1 VAAHLQKRGLQE
13 AHVVSREDGAP
24 TAGTPAPALEY
35 QRHARLTTVCRPVV
49 WQTKRL
55 EKEKEVPTKGGKN
68 KALAR
73 MEKELQTENRDLA
86 FMKMRASVATGLAHV
101 LAFSYI
107 YNKFDG
113 HAVARLPFEPF
124 GFIRHLSHRNL
135 PGDDYCDCSVVFF
148 YMMCNMGFKPSLQK
162 LLGVAPSG
170 SGPGSMMSLH
180 QQMAA
185 KLNVQ

>member
-1 VAAHLQKRGLQE
+1 MLDAHPC
-13 AHVVSREDGAP
+13 A
-24 TAGTPAPALEY
+24 TA
-35 QRHARLTTVCRPVV
+35 

-55 EKEKEVPTKGGKN
+55 EKEKEVLTKGGKN

-73 MEKELQTENRDLA
+73 IEKELQMENRDLA
-86 FMKMRASVATGLAHV
+86 FMRMRVSVATGV
-101 LAFSYI
+101 FQMLAFSYM

-135 PGDDYCDCSVVFF
+135 PGEDYHDCSVVFF
-148 YMMCNMGFKPSLQK
+148 YMLCSMSIKPNLQK

-170 SGPGSMMSLH
+170 SAPGSIMSLH

>member
-1 VAAHLQKRGLQE
+1 MSDAAPSYTDCYQILLFAIVCSVLSE
-13 AHVVSREDGAP
+13 ALSWLLIYRRED
-24 TAGTPAPALEY
+24 Y
-35 QRHARLTTVCRPVV
+35 RRLTSSVEKT
-49 WQTKRL
+49 TKRL